1 MRCVSGCCVERSK
14 VVEVSKSC
22 ERPRALLNDRKK
34 AGRRTQEIAFSE
46 GKTKSE
52 IEELW
57 SRVPNFEGKTHRL

>member
-1 MRCVSGCCVERSK
+1 M
-14 VVEVSKSC
+14 VEVSKSC
-22 ERPRALLNDRKK
+22 KKPRALLNDRKK